1 MWIDT
6 HCHLDAHEFGD
17 ESAAQALQARALGV
31 GMIVVPAVATANF
44 DIVAQLAGSVD
55 NACYALGIHPIYV
68 PQASEDDLRVLRE
81 RVEAAMGDA
90 RMVAI
95 GEIGL
100 DFFLPML
107 TEPAMRDKQ
116 IFFFRE
122 QLKIARDFD
131 LPVLMHVR
139 RSQDVVLKHARQIK
153 PAGGIA
159 HAFNGSF
166 QQAQGYIDL
175 GFKLGFGGAMTF
187 TRALQIRRLAAELPL
202 SSIVLKPMP
211 QIFRQAGSTR
221 AATAPI
227 KSRASAPC
235 WPNCAASPSMK
246 CPRPPPTTPTRLCRA
261 CADHD
266 THAGRLSGA
275 AAFYRSARAAQGAG
289 RTASITRKRFNR
301 VITSP
306 VAALRRPRRNRSV
319 PVPDKCRRHC
329 ARGRRRRPARWRRP
343 DSDRRWRATGPS

>member
-202 SSIVLKPMP
+202 SSIVLE
-211 QIFRQAGSTR
+211 TD
-221 AATAPI
+221 APDI
-227 KSRASAPC
+227 
-235 WPNCAASPSMK
+235 SPSWVHPGRNSPDQI
-246 CPRPPPTTPTRLCRA
+246 PRIGAVLAELRGISVDEVSATTTDNAYATLPRMR
-261 CADHD
+261 
-266 THAGRLSGA
+266 
-275 AAFYRSARAAQGAG
+275 RS
-289 RTASITRKRFNR
+289 
-301 VITSP
+301 
-306 VAALRRPRRNRSV
+306 
-319 PVPDKCRRHC
+319 
-329 ARGRRRRPARWRRP
+329 
-343 DSDRRWRATGPS
+343 